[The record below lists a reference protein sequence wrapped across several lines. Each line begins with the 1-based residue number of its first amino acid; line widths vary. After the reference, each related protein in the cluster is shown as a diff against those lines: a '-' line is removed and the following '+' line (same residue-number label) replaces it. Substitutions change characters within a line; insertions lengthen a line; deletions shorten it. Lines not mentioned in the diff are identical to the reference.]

1 MARIKPLPR
10 SHRQSFG
17 RAEIN
22 RGEQLSRK
30 KDTIKNVE
38 VGLMDVDSAIMYY
51 FTEVIKPE
59 VEENGEMVKVPIMYA
74 NAERWTSIQK
84 RGILRDKKNQL
95 ITPLIV
101 FKRTTIAR
109 DDTITVDKID
119 ANDPKNFYVFQKKY
133 SKENRY
139 DQFTAKQDLMPT
151 NEMYQVAVPDYV
163 TLSYEAII
171 WTSYLEQMNKIVER
185 INWSDGSYWGEPNKF
200 KFQSRIES
208 FEDAT
213 EMADNERIVKTT
225 FSFTFRGYLIPES
238 FNEYINTKKYL
249 TPQQVVFEG
258 ELALGLSSI
267 FQPDSRAQTVRVF
280 GQRSSTLGSLA
291 GATDFIRG
299 VSPGYG
305 NAPQDLEF
313 TNTYGGTTLYIMR
326 GSGNISS
333 SKDDKAVV
341 NLSTGNTLFSYKT
354 EYFSG
359 SQSSSVAIHPAGTPT
374 GSAYTLS
381 PDTNRMIMSGSVDVS
396 LNGLSLLSEATHQ
409 KASSSLYDFYLSGS
423 AQDNDLKYVV
433 ILHQRSGSQ
442 GNFNGPNVEEEDLL
456 LIRYQQQ
463 GNY

>member
-1 MARIKPLPR
+1 MARVKPLPR
-10 SHRQSFG
+10 SHRNSFG

-22 RGEQLSRK
+22 RGQQLSRK
-30 KDTIKNVE
+30 DDTIKNVE

-51 FTEVIKPE
+51 FTEVIKPA

-101 FKRTTIAR
+101 FKRSSITK
-109 DDTITVDKID
+109 DDSITVDKID

-139 DQFTAKQDLMPT
+139 DQFTAKQNLMPT

-163 TLSYEAII
+163 TLNYEAVI
-171 WTSYLEQMNKIVER
+171 WTSYLEQMNKIVEK

-200 KFQSRIES
+200 KFQSKIES
-208 FEDAT
+208 FEDVT
-213 EMADNERIVKTT
+213 EMADGERIVKTT
-225 FSFTFRGYLIPES
+225 FNFTFKGYLIPES
-238 FNEYINTKKYL
+238 FSEYINTKKYL
-249 TPQQVVFEG
+249 TPQQVVTEG
-258 ELALGLSSI
+258 EFEFGLSSI
-267 FQPDSRAQTVRVF
+267 FSPDSRAQTVRVF
-280 GQRSSTLGSLA
+280 GQKSSTLNSLP

-299 VSPGYG
+299 ASPGYG

-333 SKDDKAVV
+333 SKDDNAVV
-341 NLSTGNTLFSYKT
+341 NLSTANSLFLSKT
-354 EYFSG
+354 EFFSG
-359 SQSSSVAIHPAGTPT
+359 SQSASAAIHPEGIPT
-374 GSAYTLS
+374 GSIYTLS
-381 PDTNRMIMSGSVDVS
+381 PDSGRLAMTGSVNVS
-396 LNGLSLLSEATHQ
+396 LNGLSLLSEPTHQ
-409 KASSSLYDFYLSGS
+409 KSSSSLYDFYVSSS
-423 AQDNDLKYVV
+423 AKDVV

-442 GNFNGPNVEEEDLL
+442 GNFNGPNVDEDDLL
-456 LIRYQQQ
+456 TISYQQQ
-463 GNY
+463 GDF